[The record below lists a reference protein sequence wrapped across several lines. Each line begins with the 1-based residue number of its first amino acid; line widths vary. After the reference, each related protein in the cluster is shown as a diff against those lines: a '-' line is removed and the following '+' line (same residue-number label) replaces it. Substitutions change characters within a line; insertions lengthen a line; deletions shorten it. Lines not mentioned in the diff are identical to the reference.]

1 VIRNGDENM
10 GPTEIKVGGLG
21 GQGVIL
27 GGIIIGKAAALFDGK
42 HSCLTQ
48 AFGPEARGSACS
60 AQVVVDEDPILY
72 PYVTKPHIMVAMSQD
87 AFKKFSPELRSD
99 GTLLIEEELVKPEGL
114 PAGVKVYAIP
124 ATRIAEEL
132 GRKMVLNIVMV
143 GFFTAV
149 TGLVSEQAA
158 KEAVKDSVPPSTVDL
173 NMKAFE
179 RGFAYGKKLVAKA

>member
-1 VIRNGDENM
+1 M

-27 GGIIIGKAAALFDGK
+27 GGIIIGKAAALFDSK

-60 AQVVVDEDPILY
+60 AQVVVDKDPILY
-72 PYVTKPHIMVAMSQD
+72 PYVTKPHVMVAMSQD
-87 AFKKFSPELRSD
+87 AFKKFSPELRAD
-99 GTLLIEEELVKPEGL
+99 GTLLYEEELVKPEGL
-114 PAGVKVYAIP
+114 PPTVKAYGIP

-149 TGLVSEQAA
+149 TGVVSEKAA

-173 NMKAFE
+173 NMKAFD
-179 RGFAYGKKLVAKA
+179 RGFSYGKRLLAKN